1 MDAIFAQLNLDPQ
14 IYLWAGGILA
24 VVAVI
29 MIIKKGL
36 VLILWSLVLIVGA
49 SGFNYGMQGGAISL
63 SDDLR
68 QRIDSVVEPG
78 KALSK
83 DAVKKLCENLESEA
97 RGTRAWC
104 DDQRAKPKSSWSADD
119 AMLYARSCV
128 L

>member
-1 MDAIFAQLNLDPQ
+1 MDSIFAQLNLDPQ
-14 IYLWAGGILA
+14 VFLWAGGILA
-24 VVAVI
+24 AIAVI

-36 VLILWSLVLIVGA
+36 VLVLWSLVLIVGV
-49 SGFNYGMQGGAISL
+49 SGFNYGMQGGGVSF

-68 QRIDSVVEPG
+68 ERIDSIVEPG

-83 DAVKKLCENLESEA
+83 DAMKQVCERLAVEE

-104 DDQRAKPKSSWSADD
+104 EAQREKPKSGWSTDD
-119 AMLYARSCV
+119 AVLYAKACV